1 MIGLILV
8 GISWALLRAE
18 GRGLAVL
25 GFDQPRRRLRE
36 FALGFVVLGAFAAVQ
51 QLGYSLSTGD
61 AFVVNPKLEV
71 SAWLDGLRFTVNS
84 VLYEELLFRG
94 YLLYQAIRWL
104 GATRAVLLDA
114 AAFGV
119 YHWFSYG
126 VIGDPVTMAFVF
138 VLTGMYGLM
147 WAQAFAAT
155 GSVAAP
161 IGLHFGWNAVSY
173 LGFSAG
179 PLVGAGLLAPASGV
193 AQLQADGWPWLA
205 LSVGLPLLAT
215 LVVLRYFIMRE

>member
-193 AQLQADGWPWLA
+193 AQLQAGGWPWLA